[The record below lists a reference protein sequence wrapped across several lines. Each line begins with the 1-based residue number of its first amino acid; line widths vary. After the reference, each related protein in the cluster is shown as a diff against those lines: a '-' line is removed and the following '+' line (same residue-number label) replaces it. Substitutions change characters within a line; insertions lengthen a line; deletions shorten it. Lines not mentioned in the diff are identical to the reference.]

1 MKLNIKRVDLK
12 LYIDKYIICMLYIV
26 SKYVKFIYIYIYI
39 YIKYI
44 YIYLKLVNL
53 AGINR

>member
-39 YIKYI
+39 
-44 YIYLKLVNL
+44 
-53 AGINR
+53 